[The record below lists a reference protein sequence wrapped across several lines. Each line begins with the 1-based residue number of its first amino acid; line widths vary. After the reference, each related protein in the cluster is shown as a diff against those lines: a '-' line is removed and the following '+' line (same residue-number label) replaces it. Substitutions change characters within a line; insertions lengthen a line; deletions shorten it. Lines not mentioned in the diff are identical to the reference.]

1 MPEIN
6 FNGYSLPNIENSD
19 RHNQDTAIYLV
30 EILFIVPNFLF
41 INLIKLISHF

>member
-1 MPEIN
+1 MPEVN

-30 EILFIVPNFLF
+30 EILFIMLNFLF
-41 INLIKLISHF
+41 INLIELMNHF